1 MTVSE
6 RLAEL
11 GIELPAAP
19 KPAGN
24 YVTAMVVGNVVRTS
38 GTLPLRDGKFVSEG
52 QAGTIAVSLE
62 NAQEAAIQ
70 CVLNAIAASAE
81 AAGGVDRLAS
91 VIKMTGFIS
100 STADFFAQPKVMD
113 VPSKMLE
120 DIFGSKHIRSAV
132 GVAALPGNATVEVEL
147 EFALA

>member
-1 MTVSE
+1 MSITE
-6 RLAEL
+6 RIAEL

-19 KPAGN
+19 GIGGN
-24 YVTAMVVGNVVRTS
+24 YVPAIVVGNTVRTS
-38 GTLPLRDGKFVSEG
+38 GTLPFRDGKFVSEG
-52 QAGTIAVSLE
+52 QAGTAAASLE
-62 NAQEAAIQ
+62 NAQEAAVQ
-70 CVLNAIAASAE
+70 CVLNAIVVSAE
-81 AAGGVDRLAS
+81 AAGGLDRLAS

-100 STADFFAQPKVMD
+100 SAPDFYAQPKVMD

-120 DIFGSKHIRSAV
+120 DIFGSKHTRSAV

>member
-1 MTVSE
+1 MSITE

-11 GIELPAAP
+11 EIVLPEAPGIGGA
-19 KPAGN
+19 
-24 YVTAMVVGNVVRTS
+24 YVPAMVVGNTVRTS
-38 GTLPLRDGKFVSEG
+38 GTLPFRDGKFVSEG
-52 QAGTIAVSLE
+52 QAGAAATLE
-62 NAQEAAIQ
+62 DAQEAAVQ
-70 CVLNAIAASAE
+70 CVLNAIVVSAE
-81 AAGGVDRLAS
+81 AAGGLDRLAG

-100 STADFFAQPKVMD
+100 SAPDFYAQPKVMD

-120 DIFGSKHIRSAV
+120 AIFGSKHTRSAV